1 MGKLIK
7 TLLKTETLALDECT
21 DGFWLYDK
29 TRGMNL
35 AIRAQSEQKA
45 FIQAIEYYQKRLADV
60 EKSYSELS
68 KKVDA
73 FVSQF
78 QEDEDEK

>member
-1 MGKLIK
+1 MAKHISSTKL
-7 TLLKTETLALDECT
+7 TETLTLSECS

-35 AIRAQSEQKA
+35 SMSAKTPQDA
-45 FIQAIEYYQKRLADV
+45 FVECISYYQKRLAEV
-60 EKSYSELS
+60 ESEHRQLTA
-68 KKVDA
+68 KVDA

-78 QEDEDEK
+78 VDGDDA